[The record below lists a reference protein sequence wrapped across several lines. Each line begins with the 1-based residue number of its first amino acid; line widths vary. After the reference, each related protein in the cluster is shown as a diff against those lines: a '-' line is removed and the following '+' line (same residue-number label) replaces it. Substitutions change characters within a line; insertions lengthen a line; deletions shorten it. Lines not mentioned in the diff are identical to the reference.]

1 MKRIIILLTIFF
13 CTQLICGQVIS
24 LDNTIII
31 SGTVIDAKT
40 KLPLEFATVSFLRAG
55 QDKITG
61 TTSDLNGGFKMKI
74 DAGIYSMQIDFLSY
88 DTYIFKRRLITKN
101 LDLGIIGLKSDIV
114 LNEVQVNAEKKLL
127 EFELNKKIY
136 NASADIANRGG
147 NGLDVLSNTPSVR
160 VDAEGN
166 INIRGSHA
174 TILIDGKP
182 QFNLD
187 NNTDFLQA
195 IPSSSIDKVEIIT
208 RSAKYSAEGGG
219 AILNIVTKKRKDSGF
234 SGSIRLHTG
243 IPDHHGFSTFLNKTT
258 EKLNLYSTIS
268 YVNEN
273 SIKESNLD
281 QPLLG
286 LFQDIN
292 EDRFRNT
299 VLFNLG
305 SDYYLNEN
313 NTLSASFLINQN
325 NKNNVFKIS
334 ENNFDRNTDNSDD
347 FLKYEASL
355 GYVSKLD
362 TLGQKLSID
371 FKYDGTLGDAKEAI
385 LESYT
390 ASPINILQRSVKDQ
404 ELNTISTQLDYTL
417 PLSKNKN
424 LELGYKGTFRKYENI
439 FKVEQFDDAL
449 NDYTTINNLDDG
461 FKYDE
466 NVHAFYGLYNAE
478 LGSFSYSLGLRT
490 EISNVT
496 TSLQSS
502 NAITKNYTDLFPSL
516 SMAYEINDTR
526 FISLNYSRSIDRPD
540 VPQLNPF
547 ISYADERFQ
556 TIGNTNLNPYY
567 TNYAELVFDQS
578 FEKVTLSSALFLNY
592 KKDQFLSIIE
602 NSGQVANN
610 GDQIFKRTFI
620 NSGDNKVIG
629 LDLDIYYTP
638 LRGLRLN
645 GYLSA
650 YRQEITNAIDPIY
663 NNTNTVWFTQSNAL
677 ISLPED
683 FKINLSYVYQSPV
696 DYGAA
701 KLEAINFSSATIT
714 KDLFQKK
721 ASLTFKAVDIFRS
734 RRFSYQSFEANTRT
748 NYEWFYQNQ
757 YKLSFIYRFNQKSN
771 SKNDRSKD
779 INKDDLE
786 DKQDKKF

>member
-1 MKRIIILLTIFF
+1 M
-13 CTQLICGQVIS
+13 
-24 LDNTIII
+24 DDTIII

-40 KLPLEFATVSFLRAG
+40 KRPLEFATVSFLRAG

-61 TTSDLNGGFKMKI
+61 TTSDKNGLFTMKI
-74 DAGIYSMQIDFLSY
+74 DAGVYNIQVDFLSY
-88 DTYIFKRRLITKN
+88 DTYTFKRRLIAKN
-101 LDLGIIGLKSDIV
+101 LDLGIISLKSDIV

-166 INIRGSHA
+166 INIRGSQA

-182 QFNLD
+182 QFSLA
-187 NNTDFLQA
+187 NNTDFLKA
-195 IPSSSIDKVEIIT
+195 IPSNSIDKVEIIT

-219 AILNIVTKKRKDSGF
+219 AILNIVTKKRKDTGF
-234 SGSIRLHTG
+234 SGSITLHTG
-243 IPDHHGFSTFLNKTT
+243 IPDYHGLSTFLNKTT
-258 EKLNLYSTIS
+258 KKLNLYSTIS
-268 YVNEN
+268 YINEN
-273 SIKESNLD
+273 RIKESNLD

-299 VLFNLG
+299 VLFNFG
-305 SDYYLNEN
+305 SDYYLNDK

-325 NKNNVFKIS
+325 NKNNVFQIE

-347 FLKYEASL
+347 ILKYEANL
-355 GYVSKLD
+355 GYVSDLD
-362 TLGQKLSID
+362 TLGQKLSIQ
-371 FKYDGTLGDAKEAI
+371 FKYDGTIGDAKEAI
-385 LESYT
+385 LETYT
-390 ASPINILQRSVKDQ
+390 ASTVNILQRSMKDQ
-404 ELNTISTQLDYTL
+404 ELNNISTQLDYTL
-417 PLSKNKN
+417 PFSKNKN
-424 LELGYKGTFRKYENI
+424 LELGYKGTFRTYENI
-439 FKVEQFDDAL
+439 FAVEQFDDAL
-449 NDYTTINNLDDG
+449 NDFTTINNLDDG
-461 FKYDE
+461 FEYDE
-466 NVHAFYGLYNAE
+466 DVHAFYGVYNAE
-478 LGSFSYSLGLRT
+478 LGRFSYSLGLRS

-502 NAITKNYTDLFPSL
+502 NSVTKNYTDLFPSL
-516 SMAYEINDTR
+516 TLAYEINDDS
-526 FISLNYSRSIDRPD
+526 FISLNYNRSIDRPD

-567 TNYAELVFDQS
+567 TNYAELVFDKS
-578 FEKVTLSSALFLNY
+578 FEKITLTSAVFLNY

-610 GDQIFKRTFI
+610 GDQIFSRTFL
-620 NSGDNKVIG
+620 NSGDNKIIG
-629 LDLDIYYTP
+629 LDLDLYYSP
-638 LRGLRLN
+638 FKGLRLN
-645 GYLSA
+645 GYLSS

-663 NNTNTVWFTQSNAL
+663 NNNNTVWYTESNAL
-677 ISLPED
+677 ISLPEG
-683 FKINLSYVYQSPV
+683 FKINLSYVYRSPV

-701 KLEAINFSSATIT
+701 KLKAINFSSATIS

-721 ASLTFKAVDIFRS
+721 ASLTFKAIDIFS
-734 RRFSYQSFEANTRT
+734 SKRFFYESFEANTRT

-757 YKLSFIYRFNQKSN
+757 YKLSFIYRFNQKGN